1 MGSSNPPKPGVKP
14 HSAPEDHNQA
24 VPDPVA
30 HFKSIPWC
38 SSLLNAGPPTILDT
52 IVPDRRF
59 LPTGESNFVR
69 KTLNSPTTVKACVTF
84 FGVLPRNPEKRK
96 LVSKSAGLLSGGGAE
111 NGEDPKNPFL
121 LLNALADIGVDLMS
135 FAGTMHGGMF
145 PVLMDEVMGTAA
157 NFHAPNGAYTASFT
171 TEYRQAIQLPQVVL
185 IRGRVT
191 KKVGRKIYAHGTI
204 EDKDGNILCEG
215 HGMWL
220 AMGKDIGR
228 SQL

>member
-1 MGSSNPPKPGVKP
+1 MSSSNPPKPGAKP
-14 HSAPEDHNQA
+14 HPAPEEQNQA
-24 VPDPVA
+24 VPDPIA
-30 HFKSIPWC
+30 HFRSIPWC
-38 SSLLNAGPPTILDT
+38 ASLLTAGPPTILDT
-52 IVPDRRF
+52 VVPDRRA
-59 LPTGESNFVR
+59 LPTGESNLLR
-69 KTLNSPTTVKACVTF
+69 KTLNSLTTVKACVTF

-96 LVSKSAGLLSGGGAE
+96 LVSKSAGLVSGGGAE

-145 PVLMDEVMGTAA
+145 PVLMDEAMGTAA
-157 NFHAPNGAYTASFT
+157 QAQAPNGAYTVSLT
-171 TEYRQAIQLPQVVL
+171 TEYRQAIKLPQVVL

-191 KKVGRKIYAHGTI
+191 KKAGRKIWAHGTI
-204 EDKDGNILCEG
+204 EDKDGNVLGEA

-220 AMGKDIGR
+220 AIGKDPGR